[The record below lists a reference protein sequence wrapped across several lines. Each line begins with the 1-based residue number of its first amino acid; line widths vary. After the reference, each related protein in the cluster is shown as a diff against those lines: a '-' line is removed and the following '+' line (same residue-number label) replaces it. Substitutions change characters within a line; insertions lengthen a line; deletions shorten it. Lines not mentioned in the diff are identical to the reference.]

1 MADGRIKTEVEWPER
16 AVGLLQA
23 QPLSEPRSAGTE
35 AAQVTCAMQGTLLLP
50 RASGQ
55 RRCKVFREVR
65 LHTPKHQ
72 ETMLLRF

>member
-35 AAQVTCAMQGTLLLP
+35 AAQVTCAMHACIPGYLSTYLTCDWST
-50 RASGQ
+50 A
-55 RRCKVFREVR
+55 
-65 LHTPKHQ
+65 
-72 ETMLLRF
+72 M